1 MFNKYSWI
9 FLVLFV
15 FIFSTNSFA
24 QDQQTQ
30 KVEAPI
36 MKSQDEIPCKIIR
49 KINYPV
55 TKTEPYKQPLK
66 IAVLN
71 LCPTNP
77 GAEARPMMSFIID
90 GEMIMKEYVVEKVF
104 KNAKEAKKY
113 ANKNKITDNKFE

>member
-9 FLVLFV
+9 ILVLFV
-15 FIFSTNSFA
+15 FIFSTKSFA
-24 QDQQTQ
+24 QDQQMQ
-30 KVEAPI
+30 KVEAP
-36 MKSQDEIPCKIIR
+36 MMESQDEIPCKIIR
-49 KINYPV
+49 IVNYPV

-77 GAEARPMMSFIID
+77 GAEARPMMSLMIN

-104 KNAKEAKKY
+104 KNAKEAKKFAKKY
-113 ANKNKITDNKFE
+113 KITDTQFE